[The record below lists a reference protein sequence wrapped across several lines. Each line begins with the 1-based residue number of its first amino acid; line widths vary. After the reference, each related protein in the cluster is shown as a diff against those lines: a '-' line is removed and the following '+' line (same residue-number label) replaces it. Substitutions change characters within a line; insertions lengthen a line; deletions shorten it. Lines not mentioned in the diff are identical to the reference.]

1 MALEIFVKFKCASR
15 DIKLLWASVFLRLLS
30 YGLTNQVL
38 TLFLNAINMTEDKI
52 GLFMSLTL
60 AGDVICSYILTWY
73 ADSWGRRKVLVY
85 GCAMML
91 LSGLVFSFSEN
102 FTLLLIFA
110 IFGVIS
116 PSSDEVGPFKSIEEA
131 MIAHLSPHNAR
142 PEIYAIH
149 ALVGTIGSALGAIV
163 CGIFVDLLKRT
174 GVAATDLQCYKLVF
188 LLYAFF
194 AFCKMVIMLLLS
206 DATELDGHYGH
217 TDHGNEE
224 TPEPLDVND
233 ETAPL
238 MRQATHPEERTNKLS
253 KETVSVLMKLLI
265 IFMVDS
271 LGSGFMT
278 SGWMVYYYSKQFL
291 MGSLAL
297 GTLFFVTQLVMASST
312 IPSSIIARCFGPVR
326 ATLLVQIPSGIF
338 SILIPMAK
346 DYLPLSIL
354 FLNLHFA
361 TTAMDVTPRQI
372 LLTNIIKPRDL
383 TKVMGVVNIGK
394 TFARCI
400 GPIFTGV
407 LANNSYLW
415 LCYIIS
421 GSLVITA
428 DLILACM
435 FLGVDAK
442 IKEQMNRR

>member
-1 MALEIFVKFKCASR
+1 MTPDILVKFKGASK

-38 TLFLNAINMTEDKI
+38 TLFLNAINMAEDKI

-73 ADSWGRRKVLVY
+73 ADSWGRRKVLIY

-91 LSGLVFSFSEN
+91 MSGLVFSFSEN

-110 IFGVIS
+110 IIGVIS

-131 MIAHLSPHNAR
+131 MIAHLSPHNTR

-149 ALVGTIGSALGAIV
+149 ALVGTMGSALGAIV
-163 CGIFVDLLKRT
+163 CGVFVDLLKRT
-174 GVAATDLQCYKLVF
+174 GVAHTDLQCYKLVF

-206 DATELDGHYGH
+206 DATEMDGNYEHINH
-217 TDHGNEE
+217 HNEE

-238 MRQATHPEERTNKLS
+238 MRQATHPEERSNSLS
-253 KETVSVLMKLLI
+253 KETVSVLLKLLV

-278 SGWMVYYYSKQFL
+278 SGWMVYYYNKQFL

-312 IPSSIIARCFGPVR
+312 IPSSIIARYFGPVR

-338 SILIPMAK
+338 SILIPMAQ

-400 GPIFTGV
+400 GPIFTGL
-407 LANNSYLW
+407 LAKNNYLW

-421 GSLVITA
+421 GSLVILA

-442 IKEQMNRR
+442 IKKQMNHR

>member
-1 MALEIFVKFKCASR
+1 MALEILVKFNNASR

-60 AGDVICSYILTWY
+60 AGDVVCSYILTWY
-73 ADSWGRRKVLVY
+73 ADSWGRRRVLVY

-91 LSGLVFSFSEN
+91 FSGLVFSFSEN

-110 IFGVIS
+110 IIGVIS

-131 MIAHLSPHNAR
+131 MIAHLSSHNTR

-149 ALVGTIGSALGAIV
+149 ALVGTMGSALGAIL
-163 CGIFVDLLKRT
+163 CGVFVNVLKRT

-206 DATELDGHYGH
+206 DATELDGHCNH
-217 TDHGNEE
+217 DNEE

-238 MRQATHPEERTNKLS
+238 MRQASHPEDRSNKLS
-253 KETVSVLMKLLI
+253 KETVSVLMKLLV

-278 SGWMVYYYSKQFL
+278 SGWMVYYYSKEFL

-297 GTLFFVTQLVMASST
+297 GVLFFVSQLVMASST
-312 IPSSIIARCFGPVR
+312 IPSSIIARYFGPVR

-346 DYLPLSIL
+346 NCLPLSIL

-394 TFARCI
+394 TFARCV
-400 GPIFTGV
+400 GPIFTGL
-407 LANNSYLW
+407 LANNNKLW

-421 GSLVITA
+421 GSLVILA

-435 FLGVDAK
+435 FLGVDAG
-442 IKEQMNRR
+442 IKKQMNHH